1 MTTNRSGRHPPAGA
15 EPPDQRAAA
24 GPPRSPVARE
34 LTVFAGDAVVVH
46 PLPASGSVSIGRAAD
61 NHIRID
67 HPSVS
72 RRHAVLHLGPAL
84 RIEDLGGTNPISVRA
99 SRADP
104 GPTVA
109 EAGKTEDMRQ
119 VSRQAIEIAPGDC
132 ITLGS
137 ALVVVRLAEA
147 AMSGPPAGRD
157 PASAPGEHGE
167 IIVRDLAMIALYEQ
181 AYLAAPGLISVLL
194 LGETGTGKEVL
205 ARAIH
210 RRSSPAR
217 ARGPF
222 LGLNC
227 AALSE
232 SLLESELFG
241 HEKGAFTGALQA
253 RPGLFEA
260 ADGGTVFL
268 DEVGELPKATQVKLL
283 RVLEERQVMRVGGRV
298 PRSIDVRFLSATHRD
313 LEAEVAH
320 GAFRQDL
327 YFRLNGVT
335 LTIPPLRERA
345 ADIAPLVRLFATKA
359 CKAFE
364 RRHVPRA
371 SAEALALLE
380 RYPWPGNIR
389 ELRNVIE
396 RAVMLCTGDTLLPE
410 HLPPKMRTGA
420 APPAAAA
427 GAAAAGAAAGVAGRE
442 VAGGAPEPAAAAGA
456 GLPGAALPGA
466 ALPGE
471 GAPSEKQR
479 IIEALEKCAGNQ
491 TYAARLLGISRRTL
505 VSRLAA
511 YDLPRPRK
519 PRERP

>member
-1 MTTNRSGRHPPAGA
+1 M
-15 EPPDQRAAA
+15 
-24 GPPRSPVARE
+24 
-34 LTVFAGDAVVVH
+34 VH
-46 PLPASGSVSIGRAAD
+46 PLPPGGSVSIGRSAD
-61 NHIRID
+61 NDICINHA
-67 HPSVS
+67 SVS
-72 RRHAVLHLGPAL
+72 RRHAVLHLDPPM
-84 RIEDLGGTNPISVRA
+84 RIEDLGGPNPISVRA
-99 SRADP
+99 SGADLP
-104 GPTVA
+104 RTLT
-109 EAGKTEDMRQ
+109 EAAKTEDMRH
-119 VSRQAIEIAPGDC
+119 VSGQTIEIAPGDC

-137 ALVVVRLAEA
+137 ALIVVRLAEA
-147 AMSGPPAGRD
+147 AVSAPPAGPQR
-157 PASAPGEHGE
+157 PSAPGETKE
-167 IIVRDLAMIALYEQ
+167 VVVRDPAMRALYEQ

-253 RPGLFEA
+253 KPGLFEA

-268 DEVGELPKATQVKLL
+268 DEVGELPRSTQVKLL
-283 RVLEERQVMRVGGRV
+283 RVLEERQVLRVGARV
-298 PRSIDVRFLSATHRD
+298 PRNIDVRFLSATHRD
-313 LEAEVAH
+313 LEAEVAR

-345 ADIAPLVRLFATKA
+345 LDIAPLVELFAVKA
-359 CKAFE
+359 SKAFE
-364 RRHVPRA
+364 RQRVPAA

-410 HLPPKMRTGA
+410 HLPAKMRTGDAPA
-420 APPAAAA
+420 APAR
-427 GAAAAGAAAGVAGRE
+427 GA
-442 VAGGAPEPAAAAGA
+442 
-456 GLPGAALPGA
+456 
-466 ALPGE
+466 
-471 GAPSEKQR
+471 
-479 IIEALEKCAGNQ
+479 
-491 TYAARLLGISRRTL
+491 
-505 VSRLAA
+505 
-511 YDLPRPRK
+511 
-519 PRERP
+519 